1 LLALQPAQRPQ
12 LVALERMDARRPTLA
27 AADVEPARGK
37 LDLVPL
43 QIAHFGSP
51 EAMTVR
57 DQDHG
62 GIAMAVSAAFPSR
75 CHQGLNLGCRQV
87 LTRPFNCG
95 IYDGWCRVAACPEI
109 HEKCLAVRRAHTSA

>member
-1 LLALQPAQRPQ
+1 
-12 LVALERMDARRPTLA
+12 VK
-27 AADVEPARGK
+27 PARGK
-37 LDLVPL
+37 LNLVPL
-43 QIAHFGSP
+43 QIARLGRSQVVP
-51 EAMTVR
+51 VR
-57 DQDHG
+57 DQDYG
-62 GIAMAVSAAFPSR
+62 GIAMPVSAAFPSR